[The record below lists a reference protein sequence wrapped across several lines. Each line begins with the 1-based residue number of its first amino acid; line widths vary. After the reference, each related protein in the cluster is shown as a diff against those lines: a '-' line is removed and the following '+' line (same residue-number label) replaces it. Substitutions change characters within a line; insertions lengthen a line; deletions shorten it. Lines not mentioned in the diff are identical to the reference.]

1 MLFGVEFSVS
11 VSNCYVRIMSSKWD
25 SCLFVC
31 LFPLNSRLY
40 SNFTNFSSK
49 VLLFRD
55 TIQMTISHVVS
66 MSPGF
71 PLWQFLS
78 LTLFFMVVKV
88 LRNTG
93 QIICRTSLSLGW
105 SEFFSYLD

>member
-1 MLFGVEFSVS
+1 M
-11 VSNCYVRIMSSKWD
+11 
-25 SCLFVC
+25 FVC
-31 LFPLNSRLY
+31 LLPLNSRLY
-40 SNFTNFSSK
+40 PNFTNFSIT

-55 TIQMTISHVVS
+55 TIQMTVSHAVS

-78 LTLFFMVVKV
+78 LTLFFLVVKV

-93 QIICRTSLSLGW
+93 QIFCRTSLSLGW
-105 SEFFSYLD
+105 SEFFSYLDWDYRFEGRGETP